1 MTEVSGRLM
10 HKNLDFLF
18 QAVAQVHPCGLGS
31 KMGLDACPELNR
43 VPKIACKPERSV
55 STDAACPPADF
66 IDPHDQYV
74 EVMGQPV
81 LADIHRFQEL
91 FQKYFAG
98 MYRRKILMSFTS
110 MTISRDIIV
119 KG

>member
-55 STDAACPPADF
+55 STDAACPPANF
-66 IDPHDQYV
+66 IDR
-74 EVMGQPV
+74 M
-81 LADIHRFQEL
+81 
-91 FQKYFAG
+91 
-98 MYRRKILMSFTS
+98 TS
-110 MTISRDIIV
+110 TLRSWASRYWLIFIGFRNSSKSISPGCTGGKSSCRSPQ
-119 KG
+119 

>member
-10 HKNLDFLF
+10 HKNLDFFF
-18 QAVAQVHPCGLGS
+18 QAVAQVHPCGLGIV
-31 KMGLDACPELNR
+31 MGLDACPELNR
-43 VPKIACKPERSV
+43 VPEVAGKAERSIG
-55 STDAACPPADF
+55 TDAACPTADF
-66 IDPHDQYV
+66 IDPHCGYV

-98 MYRRKILMSFTS
+98 MYRRKISHVVHLN
-110 MTISRDIIV
+110 DNQ
-119 KG
+119 